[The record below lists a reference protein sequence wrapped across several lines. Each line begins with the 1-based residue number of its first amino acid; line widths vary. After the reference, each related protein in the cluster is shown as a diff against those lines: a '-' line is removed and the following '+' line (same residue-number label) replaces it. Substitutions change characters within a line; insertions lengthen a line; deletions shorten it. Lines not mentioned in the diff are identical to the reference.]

1 MIIFKASQQDIQN
14 HLQAIAGIVEK
25 RHTVPVLA
33 NALIHKQGEQSI
45 WTTSDLEIQ
54 MRHQACLGGDEV
66 PDYSTTVSVRK
77 LLDILRTLPAEQI
90 VSLEEKEQKL
100 LLRAGKSRF
109 TLQSL
114 PAQDFPLVQEAGSYS
129 APITL
134 PQNELKKRLHQV
146 AFSMAVQDIRHYLN
160 GLLLQIDG
168 KKLAIVATDGHRLAY
183 TETTLEQELPKQ
195 DIILPRKTVLELLR
209 LLSDQEGAMMELAIA
224 SNQARFRLG
233 SLEFVSKLVEGK
245 FPDYNRVIPQNHSQV
260 LQVSRT
266 ALQASLQ
273 RTAIMMSDKFKGVRL
288 NLEPGVL
295 RVSSNN
301 NEQEEAID
309 ELDVDYA
316 GPAMEIGFNV
326 TYLQD
331 VLANQTQEMVHFAL
345 QDGNSSTLITIPDL
359 DGFKY
364 VVMPMRI

>member
-1 MIIFKASQQDIQN
+1 MIIFKATQQEVLT
-14 HLQAIAGIVEK
+14 HLQQIAGIVEK
-25 RHTVPVLA
+25 RHTVPILA
-33 NALIHKQGEQSI
+33 NVLIHKQGEQSV

-54 MRHQACLGGDEV
+54 MRHQAVLGGDVVEQ
-66 PDYSTTVSVRK
+66 YSTTVAVRK
-77 LLDILRTLPAEQI
+77 LIDILRTLPTEQL
-90 VSLEEKEQKL
+90 VSLEDKEDKL
-100 LLRAGKSRF
+100 ILRAGKSRF

-114 PAQDFPLVQEAGSYS
+114 PAQDFPLVQEASSYG
-129 APITL
+129 APIHL
-134 PQNELKKRLHQV
+134 PQKELKKLLQQV

-168 KKLAIVATDGHRLAY
+168 KRLAIVATDGHRLAY
-183 TETTLEQELPKQ
+183 TETHLEQELPKQ

-209 LLSDQEGAMMELAIA
+209 LLSDQDEAMIELAIA

-233 SLEFVSKLVEGK
+233 QLEFISKLVEGK
-245 FPDYNRVIPQNHSQV
+245 FPDYNRVIPQNHTHTLV
-260 LQVSRT
+260 VSRT

-288 NLEPGVL
+288 NLEPGLL
-295 RVSSNN
+295 RVSSTN

-309 ELDVDYA
+309 ELDVDYSGA
-316 GPAMEIGFNV
+316 VIEIGFNV
-326 TYLQD
+326 TYLQE
-331 VLANQTQEMVHFAL
+331 VLANNHQEMVSFAL
-345 QDGNSSTLITIPDL
+345 QDGNSSSLVTIPGV

>member
-1 MIIFKASQQDIQN
+1 MIILKATQTSVLE
-14 HLQAIAGIVEK
+14 HLQQIAGIVEK

-33 NALIHKQGEQSI
+33 NVLIHKKGEQSV

-54 MRHQACLGGDEV
+54 MRNQTTLGGDETEQ
-66 PDYSTTVSVRK
+66 YSTTVAVRK
-77 LLDILRTLPAEQI
+77 LLDILRTLPPEQM
-90 VSLEEKEQKL
+90 VSLEDKDQKL
-100 LLRAGKSRF
+100 VLRAGKSRF

-114 PAQDFPLVQEAGSYS
+114 PAQDFPLVQEASNYGD
-129 APITL
+129 PISL
-134 PQNELKKRLHQV
+134 PQKELKKLLQQV

-183 TETTLEQELPKQ
+183 SETSLEQELPKQ
-195 DIILPRKTVLELLR
+195 DIILPRKTVLELLH
-209 LLSDQEGAMMELAIA
+209 LLSENEDAMMELAIA
-224 SNQARFRLG
+224 SNQARFRFG
-233 SLEFVSKLVEGK
+233 TLEFISKLVEGK
-245 FPDYNRVIPQNHSQV
+245 FPDYNRVIPQNHSHTLV
-260 LQVSRT
+260 VSRT

-288 NLEPGVL
+288 NLEPGLL
-295 RVSSNN
+295 RVSSSN

-316 GPAMEIGFNV
+316 GPSMEIGFNV
-326 TYLQD
+326 TYLQE
-331 VLANQTQEMVHFAL
+331 VLANTHQDMVHFAL
-345 QDGNSSTLITIPDL
+345 QDGNSSSLITIPEL
-359 DGFKY
+359 SGFKY

>member
-1 MIIFKASQQDIQN
+1 MIIFKASQEAILS
-14 HLQAIAGIVEK
+14 HLQQIAGIVEK

-33 NALIHKQGEQSI
+33 NVLIHKQGEQSV

-54 MRHQACLGGDEV
+54 MRHQAALGGDEV
-66 PDYSTTVSVRK
+66 EQYSITVAVRK
-77 LLDILRTLPAEQI
+77 LIDILRTLPAEQV
-90 VSLEEKEQKL
+90 VSLEDKEQKL

-114 PAQDFPLVQEAGSYS
+114 PAQDFPLVQEASSYS

-134 PQNELKKRLHQV
+134 PQKELKKLLHQV

-209 LLSDQEGAMMELAIA
+209 LLSDDENAMMELALA

-233 SLEFVSKLVEGK
+233 SLEFISKLVEGK
-245 FPDYNRVIPQNHSQV
+245 FPDYNRVIPQNHQHS
-260 LQVSRT
+260 LQLSRT

-288 NLEPGVL
+288 NLEPGLL

-309 ELDVDYA
+309 ELDVDYT

-331 VLANQTQEMVHFAL
+331 VLANTNQDMVHFAL
-345 QDGNSSTLITIPDL
+345 QDGGSSSLITIPGVE
-359 DGFKY
+359 GFKY